1 MYVKWQTKRR
11 SKAWYSRG
19 DLLTATLVECHRIDG
34 QPRQKVVSYL
44 GSVRLDFV
52 DQHLVHHLHFWDSV
66 SERLDRMG
74 ERIDTATRRRI
85 ERKLSERVTR
95 PNATQ
100 RAKLLKDLWHQPRPS

>member
-34 QPRQKVVSYL
+34 RPRQKVVSYL